1 MNRYQFTLIFC
12 TLLSSWGT
20 ILAQNGIIKGRV
32 YDQLTNEPLPFGSV
46 FLQESKYGAY
56 TDSSGSFIIQQINPG
71 LYNLE
76 VRYAGYKTQ
85 VEYEIQVTNS
95 KPYVLEIGMSPEE
108 NQLDSVNIV
117 ASPFKE
123 VEESPLS
130 LKTIGTSE
138 IKRYPGGNRDISKVI
153 QALPGVASRP
163 TFRNDII
170 IRGGAPN
177 ENRFYID
184 GIETPNINHFA
195 TQGASGGPVGMLNV
209 DLIGETDFYSGA
221 FPANRG
227 NTLSSVLEFRQ
238 REARD
243 DRLGFTA
250 TVGATD
256 LALTLEGPTGDN
268 SSFLFSARRSY
279 LQFLFQVLG
288 LPFLPTYNDF
298 QYKHKFNFGE
308 RHQLTLVG
316 LAAIDEFELNT
327 DVDSTEAQIYQLN
340 NIPVNNQWN
349 YTVGASYK
357 YFGDKGFWNVV
368 LSRNMINFDAIKYL
382 NNDES
387 STLLL
392 DYNSQESENKLRIER
407 TARAGKLKWNY
418 GANYEFARY
427 TNSTFNRT
435 RFGVIDFESAFNMN
449 KYGAFAQVSQK
460 LLEDRLILSLGARI
474 DGNDFSSSM
483 SNPLEQFSPRFSVS
497 YAIAPNLKI
506 NANTGIYYQL
516 PPYTVLGY
524 RDSDTGELAN
534 TDITYIRNNQVVAG
548 ISWTTVRNTKIAIEG
563 YFKGY
568 QNYPF
573 LTRDS
578 ISLANLGGDFGTIGN
593 EPAESTS
600 DGRAYGM
607 ELLIQQRLYKGFYG
621 ILAYTLGWSEFKD
634 NNGEFVPSSWDNRHI
649 VSLTA
654 GKKFGKDWE
663 LGARWRFTSGIPFT
677 PADVETSS
685 LIRVWDVR
693 QREVPDYDRL
703 NQGRLANYTQLDV
716 RLDKKWF
723 FKKWSL
729 NLFLDIQNIY
739 NSAIDGQPI
748 LDTVKDE
755 NDQPIVDP
763 TDPSRYQ
770 MFFIDDE
777 LGILQPTIGIV
788 VTY

>member
-1 MNRYQFTLIFC
+1 M
-12 TLLSSWGT
+12 
-20 ILAQNGIIKGRV
+20 
-32 YDQLTNEPLPFGSV
+32 
-46 FLQESKYGAY
+46 
-56 TDSSGSFIIQQINPG
+56 
-71 LYNLE
+71 
-76 VRYAGYKTQ
+76 
-85 VEYEIQVTNS
+85 
-95 KPYVLEIGMSPEE
+95 
-108 NQLDSVNIV
+108 
-117 ASPFKE
+117 
-123 VEESPLS
+123 
-130 LKTIGTSE
+130 
-138 IKRYPGGNRDISKVI
+138 
-153 QALPGVASRP
+153 
-163 TFRNDII
+163 
-170 IRGGAPN
+170 
-177 ENRFYID
+177 
-184 GIETPNINHFA
+184 
-195 TQGASGGPVGMLNV
+195 
-209 DLIGETDFYSGA
+209 
-221 FPANRG
+221 
-227 NTLSSVLEFRQ
+227 
-238 REARD
+238 
-243 DRLGFTA
+243 
-250 TVGATD
+250 
-256 LALTLEGPTGDN
+256 ALTLEGPTGDN
-268 SSFLFSARRSY
+268 SSFLLSARRSY
-279 LQFLFQVLG
+279 LQLLFQVLG

-340 NIPVNNQWN
+340 NIPVNSQWN

-435 RFGVIDFESAFNMN
+435 RFGVIDFESAFNMS

-607 ELLIQQRLYKGFYG
+607 ELLVQQRLYKGFYG

-649 VSLTA
+649 VSVTA

-770 MFFIDDE
+770 TFFIDDE

>member
-1 MNRYQFTLIFC
+1 MNRFQFILIFC
-12 TLLSSWGT
+12 LLLSSWGT
-20 ILAQNGIIKGRV
+20 AFAQNGIIKGRV
-32 YDQLTNEPLPFGSV
+32 YDQLTNDPLPFGSV

-56 TDSSGSFIIQQINPG
+56 TDSSGSFIIQQISPG

-279 LQFLFQVLG
+279 LQLLFQVLG

-340 NIPVNNQWN
+340 NIPVNSQWN

-435 RFGVIDFESAFNMN
+435 RFGVIDFESAFNMS

-703 NQGRLANYTQLDV
+703 NGERLANYTQLDV

-763 TDPSRYQ
+763 NDPSRYQ